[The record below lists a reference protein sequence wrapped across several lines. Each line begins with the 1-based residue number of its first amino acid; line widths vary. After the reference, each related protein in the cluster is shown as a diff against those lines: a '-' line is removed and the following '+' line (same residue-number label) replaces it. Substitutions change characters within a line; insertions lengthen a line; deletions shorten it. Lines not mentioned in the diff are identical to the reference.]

1 MKLHGLYDDFP
12 GTTLRI
18 SPRYIFLPNDP
29 QTEFYVD
36 SWLKN
41 ELLFSGIGY
50 AVGEGWA

>member
-1 MKLHGLYDDFP
+1 MVSSVFFYGLMRNRKKSMKFHGLYDDFP

-36 SWLKN
+36 S
-41 ELLFSGIGY
+41 
-50 AVGEGWA
+50 

>member
-18 SPRYIFLPNDP
+18 SSRYIFLRNDP

-36 SWLKN
+36 S
-41 ELLFSGIGY
+41 
-50 AVGEGWA
+50 

>member
-29 QTEFYVD
+29 QTEFYAD
-36 SWLKN
+36 SWLKI
-41 ELLFSGIGY
+41 ELLFSGIAY
-50 AVGEGWA
+50 AVGEEWA